1 MNEKDFDD
9 LLTDTT
15 QAILDG
21 KTCSILGLTE
31 VTIRLLKS
39 LESSCLIQ
47 SFDGIYIH
55 DNSKQ
60 SLPKLSLPI
69 KNIQELAKSEC
80 QAIVVAEDAGKE
92 DLIEMALPYITESV
106 RIIIAGYRHFA
117 FRDKIFNEEYAQ
129 LLVPSLANGY
139 PNTLIHIYQ
148 CLKNAARLNLD
159 GIVVEF
165 GMFKGGTTMFISRVI
180 ERLGM
185 NWSVYGFDTFDGFP
199 PRRSPLD
206 MYAHPDCV
214 FTDVDS
220 VKRYLEGRNVEIVV
234 GDIYETY
241 IRLENKNIVL
251 CFFDTDNYSSSAKVL
266 DRLKE
271 QIVVGGAIVFDHFTG
286 VNRFR
291 YTLGERFAGKI
302 LLDDPRY
309 FHLHDTGVFYRQK

>member
-1 MNEKDFDD
+1 M
-9 LLTDTT
+9 
-15 QAILDG
+15 
-21 KTCSILGLTE
+21 
-31 VTIRLLKS
+31 
-39 LESSCLIQ
+39 
-47 SFDGIYIH
+47 
-55 DNSKQ
+55 
-60 SLPKLSLPI
+60 
-69 KNIQELAKSEC
+69 
-80 QAIVVAEDAGKE
+80 AEDEGKE
-92 DLIEMALPYITESV
+92 DLIEMALPYITKSV
-106 RIIIAGYRHFA
+106 KIIIAGYGHLA

-148 CLKNAARLNLD
+148 CLKSAARLNLD

-165 GMFKGGTTMFISRVI
+165 GMFKGGTTMFVSRII

-185 NWSVYGFDTFDGFP
+185 SWPVYGFDTFAGFP

-206 MYAHPDCV
+206 MYAHPDCI
-214 FTDVDS
+214 FTDLDS

-241 IRLENKNIVL
+241 MQLENKNIIL

-266 DRLKE
+266 ELIKE

-286 VNRFR
+286 VDRFR
-291 YTLGERFAGKI
+291 YTLGERLAGKI

>member
-1 MNEKDFDD
+1 M
-9 LLTDTT
+9 
-15 QAILDG
+15 
-21 KTCSILGLTE
+21 
-31 VTIRLLKS
+31 KS
-39 LESSCLIQ
+39 LESQCLIQ
-47 SFDGIYIH
+47 SLNGIYIH
-55 DNSKQ
+55 DISKQ
-60 SLPKLSLPI
+60 NLPKLSLPI
-69 KNIQELAKSEC
+69 RNIQELAESDC

-106 RIIIAGYRHFA
+106 RIIIAGYGHLA
-117 FRDKIFNEEYAQ
+117 FRDKIFYEEYAQ

-148 CLKNAARLNLD
+148 CLKNAARLNLE
-159 GIVVEF
+159 GIVVEL

-241 IRLENKNIVL
+241 IQLENKNIIL

-266 DRLKE
+266 ERLKE